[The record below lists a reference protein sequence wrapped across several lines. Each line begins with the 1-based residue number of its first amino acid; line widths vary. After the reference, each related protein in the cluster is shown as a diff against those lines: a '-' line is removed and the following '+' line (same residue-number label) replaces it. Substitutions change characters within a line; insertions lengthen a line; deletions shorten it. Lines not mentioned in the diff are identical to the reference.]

1 MPKVL
6 EQTNSFFL
14 IQQDADE
21 DKHTKRQ
28 VTHRKNEA
36 GTANDPE
43 LMLDDVNENYN
54 KGFAARKA
62 LL

>member
-21 DKHTKRQ
+21 DKYTKRQ

-36 GTANDPE
+36 GTANDPG

-62 LL
+62 FL